1 MFRKILF
8 PTRFEEFSLQDL
20 QSIVCL
26 KAVGLEEV
34 VLLHVINTE
43 ALQQEAEHGIPLNQ
57 DWLRTVAIKRFAP
70 FSECLKSAGIKAST
84 EITRGPVVAKIIST
98 AIEKAVSLIVAGR
111 QKRNVGGDLYAG
123 PVTNRVIRKAT
134 VPVLVTKHHTIQ
146 EMNGQVGDRYNT
158 QLFKKILYPTDWSTY
173 AKRAKEFL
181 PDLHKLGA
189 SEVVIVHVME
199 DFGDCVDVPVP
210 FREAA
215 EKEIESRARENIE
228 NLARELQFYGF
239 LVKSR
244 IVQGKPYCEIM
255 RIASQENASLIVI
268 GSQGKGFVK
277 GILWGSVSQ
286 RVAEYSEKP
295 VLVVK

>member
-8 PTRFEEFSLQDL
+8 PTRFEEFSLQVL

-26 KAVGLEEV
+26 KAAGLEEV

-43 ALQQEAEHGIPLNQ
+43 ALYQEAEHGIPINQ
-57 DWLRTVAIKRFAP
+57 DWLRTIATKRFAP
-70 FSECLKSAGIKAST
+70 FSEYLKSAGIRAST
-84 EITRGPVVAKIIST
+84 EITLGPVVAKIIST

-111 QKRNVGGDLYAG
+111 QKRNVAGDLYTG
-123 PVTNRVIRKAT
+123 PVTNGVIRKAN
-134 VPVLVTKHHTIQ
+134 VPVLVTKHQTMQ
-146 EMNGQVGDRYNT
+146 EMNGQVGDRSNT

-173 AKRAKEFL
+173 SKRAKEFL

-199 DFGDCVDVPVP
+199 DF
-210 FREAA
+210 REAA
-215 EKEIESRARENIE
+215 EKEVESRARENIE
-228 NLARELQFYGF
+228 NLARELQSCGF
-239 LVKSR
+239 SVKSH
-244 IVQGKPYCEIM
+244 IVQGKSYCEIM
-255 RIASQENASLIVI
+255 RIASEENASLIVI

-286 RVAEYSEKP
+286 RVVEYSEKP